1 MATRSLRPS
10 CAELGMSTARAIPR
24 QAVILVGGEGTRLR
38 PVTSRVPKPVAP
50 VVERPFVAYI
60 LDNLARHGVER
71 AVFSTGFL
79 AEAIEA
85 VIGDGAR
92 YGLEVAYAV
101 EDQPLGT
108 AGAIANCDSLLDDGS
123 FYVFNGDVLSDVD
136 LSALAATH
144 VEKGGM
150 GAIFLTPVEDPRRY
164 GLVELR
170 DDGSVASF
178 LEKPGEWEGAA
189 LINAGVYV
197 LEPEVLEMI
206 PRGRLFSI
214 ERGVFPKLAAAG
226 SLYGH
231 VDHGYWRDIGTPDS
245 YLQAHFDILERQVDT
260 SVGDQLGDQYLYVS
274 PTAELAV
281 GARVVPPCY
290 VGDGVRVGAGAR
302 VGPLTVLGADAV
314 VGEGAVVTEAV
325 VQAGVV
331 IGAHAQVEG
340 SILVQGASVGAG
352 SQLNSA
358 VLGEGCVIGA
368 GNRLAGGICVYPYT
382 ELPDSSIQFYE
393 HLRGREGT

>member
-1 MATRSLRPS
+1 MGS
-10 CAELGMSTARAIPR
+10 ARGTPR

-60 LDNLARHGVER
+60 LDDLVRHGVER

-85 VIGDGAR
+85 VIGDGAG
-92 YGLEVAYAV
+92 YGLHVEYAV
-101 EDQPLGT
+101 ETEPLGT
-108 AGAIANCDSLLDDGS
+108 AGAIANCESHLDAGS
-123 FYVFNGDVLSDVD
+123 FFVFNGDVLSDVD
-136 LSALAATH
+136 LSALGAAH
-144 VEKGGM
+144 VEKGGI
-150 GAIFLTPVEDPRRY
+150 GTIYLTPVEDPRRY

-170 DDGSVASF
+170 EDGSVASF
-178 LEKPGEWEGAA
+178 LEKPGEWEGTA

-206 PRGRLFSI
+206 PRARLFSI

-245 YLQAHFDILERQVDT
+245 FLQAHFDILERTVDS
-260 SVGDQLGDQYLYVS
+260 SVAEALGEQYLWVS
-274 PTAELAV
+274 PTAV
-281 GARVVPPCY
+281 VDPRARVVPPCF
-290 VGDGVRVGAGAR
+290 VADGARIEAGAR
-302 VGPLTVLGADAV
+302 VGPLAVLGA
-314 VGEGAVVTEAV
+314 GAVVSEGAKVVEAV
-325 VQAGVV
+325 VQANVV

-340 SILVQGASVGAG
+340 SILVRGCSVGAG
-352 SQLNSA
+352 TQVSGA
-358 VLGEGCVIGA
+358 VLGDGCVIGA
-368 GNRLAGGICVYPYT
+368 GNRLAGGICVYPDT
-382 ELPDSSIQFYE
+382 EIPDNSIQFYE
-393 HLRGREGT
+393 QLRGREGT

>member
-1 MATRSLRPS
+1 
-10 CAELGMSTARAIPR
+10 MSAARGIPQ

-60 LDNLARHGVER
+60 LHNLARHGVRR
-71 AVFSTGFL
+71 AIFSTGFL

-85 VIGDGAR
+85 VIGDGAQ

-101 EDQPLGT
+101 EDEPLGT
-108 AGAIANCDSLLDDGS
+108 AGAIANCERLLDDAS

-144 VEKGGM
+144 VDKGGM
-150 GAIFLTPVEDPRRY
+150 GTIFLTPVEDPRRY

-170 DDGSVASF
+170 EDGSVESF
-178 LEKPGEWEGAA
+178 LEKPGEWDGSA

-214 ERGVFPKLAAAG
+214 ERGVFPKLASVG
-226 SLYGH
+226 SLYGY

-260 SVGDQLGDQYLYVS
+260 AAAEQLGEQYLYVS
-274 PTAELAV
+274 PRAEVAPS
-281 GARVVPPCY
+281 ARVVPPCY
-290 VGDGVRVGAGAR
+290 IGDDVRVGPGAR
-302 VGPLTVLGADAV
+302 VGPLAVLGAGAV
-314 VGEGAVVTEAV
+314 VGEGATVTEAV
-325 VQAGVV
+325 VQAHVV

-340 SILVQGASVGAG
+340 SILVQRASVGAG
-352 SQLNSA
+352 SQLNGA
-358 VLGEGCVIGA
+358 VLGEGCVVGA
-368 GNRLAGGICVYPYT
+368 GNRLAGGICVYPDI
-382 ELPDSSIQFYE
+382 ELPDNSIQFYE

>member
-1 MATRSLRPS
+1 
-10 CAELGMSTARAIPR
+10 MSVSRGRPR

-60 LDNLARHGVER
+60 LDNLARHGVEH

-85 VIGDGAR
+85 VIGDGSAH
-92 YGLEVAYAV
+92 GLKVDYAV

-108 AGAIANCDSLLDDGS
+108 AGAIANCESVLQDGS
-123 FYVFNGDVLSDVD
+123 FFVFNGDVLSDVD
-136 LSALAATH
+136 LTALAATH
-144 VEKGGM
+144 VESGAM
-150 GAIFLTPVEDPRRY
+150 GTIFLTPVEDPRRY

-170 DDGSVASF
+170 EDGSVASF
-178 LEKPGEWEGAA
+178 LEKPGDWEGTA

-214 ERGVFPKLAAAG
+214 ERGVFPKLASAG

-231 VDHGYWRDIGTPDS
+231 VDRGYWRDIGTPDS
-245 YLQAHFDILERQVDT
+245 YLQAHFDILERQLDT
-260 SVGDQLGDQYLYVS
+260 SAGDALGEQYLYIS
-274 PTAELAV
+274 PSAEVAP

-290 VGDGVRVGAGAR
+290 IADGARVGAGAR
-302 VGPLTVLGADAV
+302 VGPLAVLGAGAV
-314 VGEGAVVTEAV
+314 VGEGATVLEAV
-325 VQAGVV
+325 VQEGVV

-340 SILVQGASVGAG
+340 SILVRGSSVGAG
-352 SQLNSA
+352 TQLDGA
-358 VLGEGCVIGA
+358 VLGDACVVGA
-368 GNRLAGGICVYPYT
+368 GNRLAGGICLYPET
-382 ELPDSSIQFYE
+382 ELPDNSVQFYE
-393 HLRGREGT
+393 QLRRREGS

>member
-1 MATRSLRPS
+1 
-10 CAELGMSTARAIPR
+10 MSVSRGRPR

-85 VIGDGAR
+85 VIGDGSA
-92 YGLEVAYAV
+92 YGLQVDYAV

-108 AGAIANCDSLLDDGS
+108 AGAIANCETVLEDGS
-123 FYVFNGDVLSDVD
+123 FFVFNGDVLSDVD
-136 LSALAATH
+136 LTALAATH
-144 VEKGGM
+144 VARGGM
-150 GAIFLTPVEDPRRY
+150 GTIFLTPVEDPRRY

-170 DDGSVASF
+170 EDGSVDSF
-178 LEKPGEWEGAA
+178 LEKPGDWEGTA

-231 VDHGYWRDIGTPDS
+231 VDQGYWRDIGTPDS
-245 YLQAHFDILERQVDT
+245 YLQAHFDILERQLDT
-260 SVGDQLGDQYLYVS
+260 SAGDALGEQYLYIS
-274 PTAELAV
+274 PSAEVAP

-290 VGDGVRVGAGAR
+290 IADAVRVGAGAR
-302 VGPLTVLGADAV
+302 VGPLAVLGAGVV
-314 VGEGAVVTEAV
+314 VGEGATVLEAV
-325 VQAGVV
+325 VQEGVV

-340 SILVQGASVGAG
+340 SILVRGSSVGAG
-352 SQLNSA
+352 TQLDGA
-358 VLGEGCVIGA
+358 VLGDSCVVGA
-368 GNRLAGGICVYPYT
+368 GNRLAGGICLYPET
-382 ELPDSSIQFYE
+382 ELPDNSVQFYE
-393 HLRGREGT
+393 QLRRREGA

>member
-1 MATRSLRPS
+1 
-10 CAELGMSTARAIPR
+10 MSVARGIPR

-85 VIGDGAR
+85 VIGDGAG
-92 YGLEVAYAV
+92 YGLEVDYAV
-101 EDQPLGT
+101 EDEPLGT
-108 AGAIANCDSLLDDGS
+108 AGAIANCQDKLENGS

-136 LSALAATH
+136 LSALAASH
-144 VEKGGM
+144 VARGGM
-150 GAIFLTPVEDPRRY
+150 GTIFLTPVEDPRRY

-170 DDGSVASF
+170 EDGAIASF
-178 LEKPGEWEGAA
+178 LEKPGEWEGTA

-214 ERGVFPKLAAAG
+214 ERGVFPKLASAG
-226 SLYGH
+226 SLYGY

-245 YLQAHFDILERQVDT
+245 YLQAHFDILQRAVYT
-260 SVGDQLGDQYLYVS
+260 SVADALGDQYLYVS
-274 PTAELAV
+274 PSAQV
-281 GARVVPPCY
+281 SGGARVVPPCFIA
-290 VGDGVRVGAGAR
+290 DGARVEAGAR
-302 VGPLTVLGADAV
+302 VGPLTVLGSGAV
-314 VGEGAVVTEAV
+314 VGEGATVVEAV
-325 VQAGVV
+325 VQSGVV

-340 SILVQGASVGAG
+340 SILVRDCSVGAG
-352 SQLNSA
+352 TQLNGA
-358 VLGEGCVIGA
+358 VLGEACVIGA
-368 GNRLAGGICVYPYT
+368 GNRLAGGICVYPDT
-382 ELPDSSIQFYE
+382 ELPDNSIQFFE
-393 HLRGREGT
+393 QLRGREGT

>member
-1 MATRSLRPS
+1 
-10 CAELGMSTARAIPR
+10 MSVARGIPR

-85 VIGDGAR
+85 VIGDGAG
-92 YGLEVAYAV
+92 YGLEVDYAV
-101 EDQPLGT
+101 EDEPLGT
-108 AGAIANCDSLLDDGS
+108 AGAIANCQDKLENGS

-136 LSALAATH
+136 LSALAASH
-144 VEKGGM
+144 VARGGM
-150 GAIFLTPVEDPRRY
+150 GTIFLTPVEDPRRY

-170 DDGSVASF
+170 EDGAIASF
-178 LEKPGEWEGAA
+178 LEKPGEWEGTA

-214 ERGVFPKLAAAG
+214 ERGVFPKLASAG
-226 SLYGH
+226 SLYGY

-245 YLQAHFDILERQVDT
+245 YLQAHFDILERAVHT
-260 SVGDQLGDQYLYVS
+260 SVADALGEQYLYVS
-274 PTAELAV
+274 PSAQISG
-281 GARVVPPCY
+281 GARIVPPCY
-290 VGDGVRVGAGAR
+290 VADGARIEAGAR
-302 VGPLTVLGADAV
+302 VGPLTVLGSGAV
-314 VGEGAVVTEAV
+314 VGEGATVVEAV
-325 VQAGVV
+325 VQSGVV

-340 SILVQGASVGAG
+340 SILVRDCSVGAG
-352 SQLNSA
+352 TQLNGA
-358 VLGEGCVIGA
+358 VLGEACVIGA
-368 GNRLAGGICVYPYT
+368 GNRLAGGICVYPDT
-382 ELPDSSIQFYE
+382 ELPDNSIQFFE
-393 HLRGREGT
+393 QLRGREGT

>member
-1 MATRSLRPS
+1 
-10 CAELGMSTARAIPR
+10 MSTVRGIPR

-71 AVFSTGFL
+71 AVFSTGYL

-85 VIGDGAR
+85 VIGDGAG
-92 YGLEVAYAV
+92 YGLEVVYAV
-101 EDQPLGT
+101 EHEPLGT
-108 AGAIANCDSLLDDGS
+108 AGAIANCEAVLDDGS

-144 VEKGGM
+144 AAKGGM
-150 GAIFLTPVEDPRRY
+150 GTIFLTPVEDPRRY

-170 DDGSVASF
+170 EDGSVASF
-178 LEKPGEWEGAA
+178 LEKPGEWQGTA

-197 LEPEVLEMI
+197 LEPEVMEMI

-226 SLYGH
+226 SLYGY

-245 YLQAHFDILERQVDT
+245 YLQAHFDILERARRHLGGRRARRAV
-260 SVGDQLGDQYLYVS
+260 SVH
-274 PTAELAV
+274 LAV
-281 GARVVPPCY
+281 G
-290 VGDGVRVGAGAR
+290 
-302 VGPLTVLGADAV
+302 
-314 VGEGAVVTEAV
+314 
-325 VQAGVV
+325 
-331 IGAHAQVEG
+331 
-340 SILVQGASVGAG
+340 
-352 SQLNSA
+352 
-358 VLGEGCVIGA
+358 
-368 GNRLAGGICVYPYT
+368 
-382 ELPDSSIQFYE
+382 
-393 HLRGREGT
+393 

>member
-1 MATRSLRPS
+1 
-10 CAELGMSTARAIPR
+10 MSARGNPR

-71 AVFSTGFL
+71 AIFSTGFL

-85 VIGDGAR
+85 VIGDGAG
-92 YGLEVAYAV
+92 YGIQVVYAV
-101 EDQPLGT
+101 EDEPLGT
-108 AGAIANCDSLLDDGS
+108 AGAIANCEAVLDDGR

-144 VEKGGM
+144 AEKGGM
-150 GAIFLTPVEDPRRY
+150 GTIFLTPVEDPRRY

-170 DDGSVASF
+170 EDGSVLSF
-178 LEKPGEWEGAA
+178 LEKPGEWEGTA

-214 ERGVFPKLAAAG
+214 ERGVFPRLAAAG
-226 SLYGH
+226 SLYGY
-231 VDHGYWRDIGTPDS
+231 VDRGYWRDIGTPDS
-245 YLQAHFDILERQVDT
+245 YLQAHFDILERQVVT
-260 SVGDQLGDQYLYVS
+260 AAAEQLGDAYLYIS
-274 PTAELAV
+274 PDAAV
-281 GARVVPPCY
+281 ASGARVVPPCY
-290 VGDGVRVGAGAR
+290 VGAGARIGEGAR
-302 VGPLTVLGADAV
+302 VGPLTVVGAGAV
-314 VGEGAVVTEAV
+314 VAEGATVTEAV

-340 SILVQGASVGAG
+340 SILVRGSSVGAG
-352 SQLNSA
+352 SQLNGA
-358 VLGEGCVIGA
+358 VLGEGCVVGA
-368 GNRLAGGICVYPYT
+368 GNRLAGGICVYPDT
-382 ELPDSSIQFYE
+382 ELPDNSIGFYE
-393 HLRGREGT
+393 QLRGREGA

>member
-1 MATRSLRPS
+1 
-10 CAELGMSTARAIPR
+10 MSVSRGRPR

-85 VIGDGAR
+85 VIGDGSA
-92 YGLEVAYAV
+92 YGLQVDYAV

-108 AGAIANCDSLLDDGS
+108 AGAIANCETVLEDGS

-136 LSALAATH
+136 LTALAATH
-144 VEKGGM
+144 VARGGM
-150 GAIFLTPVEDPRRY
+150 GTIFLTPVEDPRRY

-170 DDGSVASF
+170 EDGSVDSF
-178 LEKPGEWEGAA
+178 LEKPGDWEGTA

-231 VDHGYWRDIGTPDS
+231 VDQGYWRDIGTPDS
-245 YLQAHFDILERQVDT
+245 YLQAHFDILERQLDT
-260 SVGDQLGDQYLYVS
+260 SAGDALGEQYLYIS
-274 PTAELAV
+274 PSAEVAP

-290 VGDGVRVGAGAR
+290 IADAVRVGAGAR
-302 VGPLTVLGADAV
+302 VGPLAVLGAGVV
-314 VGEGAVVTEAV
+314 VGEGATVLEAV
-325 VQAGVV
+325 VQEGVV

-340 SILVQGASVGAG
+340 SILVRGSSVGAG
-352 SQLNSA
+352 TQLDGA
-358 VLGEGCVIGA
+358 VLGDSCVVGA
-368 GNRLAGGICVYPYT
+368 GNRLAGGICLYPET
-382 ELPDSSIQFYE
+382 ELPDNSVQFYE
-393 HLRGREGT
+393 QLRRREGA